1 MNSHDK
7 IDDDYWN
14 SLLDYVENLSLE
26 DEFYSCEED
35 YLYYID
41 RIEDQK

>member
-1 MNSHDK
+1 MTPHDK

-14 SLLDYVENLSLE
+14 SLLEYVEKLCSE
-26 DEFYSCEED
+26 DQSYFNEED
-35 YLYYID
+35 YLYYMD